1 MDIRYSLA
9 DLRGI
14 FDVRITASDIAEP
27 LEAFAQDEDA
37 SEVRVIMDAKDF
49 DVAGVRKNGRV
60 SGYIEKPDLSQGS
73 AGECAKSF
81 DVTVLVTE
89 STGLFKLLSRL
100 RDVPQLFV
108 LDSHQVGAIVTRADL
123 QKAPVRL
130 FLFGMITLIEM
141 HFLRMIRSEFDNDS
155 WRSKARDYVDEAE
168 RVFLSRRNRNQAIDL
183 AECLTFTGKVTVV
196 TNTRQLCRR
205 LGFDSKE
212 SAQASLERLV
222 DLRNALAHGQDILL
236 GLWPEIIDIVEEAER
251 ILDQCE
257 KDLRN
262 GERDAGANG
271 GA

>member
-14 FDVRITASDIAEP
+14 FDVRLTASDIAEP
-27 LEAFAQDEDA
+27 LESFAQDLEA
-37 SEVRVIMDAKDF
+37 SSVREVMDAKDF

-60 SGYIEKPDLSQGS
+60 SGYVEKPDLSHGRVS
-73 AGECAKSF
+73 ESAKSF
-81 DVTVLVTE
+81 DVSVLVTE

-108 LDSHQVGAIVTRADL
+108 LDSHQVGSIVTRSDL

-141 HFLRMIRSEFDNDS
+141 HFLRMIRDQCENDS
-155 WRSKARDYVDEAE
+155 WKSKARDYVDEAE

-236 GLWPEIIDIVEEAER
+236 GLWPEIIDIVEDAER

>member
-1 MDIRYSLA
+1 MNIRYSLA

-27 LEAFAQDEDA
+27 LESFAQDEDA
-37 SEVRVIMDAKDF
+37 SSVREVMDTKDF

-60 SGYIEKPDLSQGS
+60 SGYVEKPDLSQGTV
-73 AGECAKSF
+73 GERARLF
-81 DVTVLVTE
+81 DVSMIVTE
-89 STGLFKLLSRL
+89 TTGLSKLLARL
-100 RDVPQLFV
+100 RDRPQLFV
-108 LDSHQVGAIVTRADL
+108 LDSHHVGAIVTRADL

-141 HFLRMIRSEFDNDS
+141 HFLRMIRDQFENDS
-155 WRSKARDYVDEAE
+155 WKSKARDYVDEAE

-196 TNTRQLCRR
+196 INTRQLCRR
-205 LGFDSKE
+205 LGFESRE

-251 ILDQCE
+251 ILDECE
-257 KDLRN
+257 KDLRE
-262 GERDAGANG
+262 GRGSGDANG
-271 GA
+271 GT